1 MKYLRYS
8 INVGLVY
15 YSSRSTNSIANDVDS
30 DYTDDLDNNDIVAIQ
45 KIATIEN
52 AVDILIQL
60 LPIIA

>member
-8 INVGLVY
+8 INVSLVY